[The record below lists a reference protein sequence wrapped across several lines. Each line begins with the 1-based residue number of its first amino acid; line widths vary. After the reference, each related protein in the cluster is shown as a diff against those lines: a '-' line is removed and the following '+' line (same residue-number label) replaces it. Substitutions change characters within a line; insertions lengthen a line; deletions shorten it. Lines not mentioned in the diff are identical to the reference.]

1 VFAHIESGP
10 ARNQHGGMAR
20 LLVMCSDPMY
30 VSGAEAEA
38 WLREEIRLLLDV
50 DDIDHL
56 RLTRLARPSERHAQ
70 PWDWLLEIELRPD
83 AEHVACA
90 DEPLVADW
98 LRDLRLLGMRPV
110 QLAAGEPVVLEREEG

>member
-1 VFAHIESGP
+1 MESGP

-20 LLVMCSDPMY
+20 LLVMWTDPMHLS
-30 VSGAEAEA
+30 VAEAEA
-38 WLREEIRLLLDV
+38 WVRDQSRRLLEL

-56 RLTRLARPSERHAQ
+56 RLTRLAPPSHRHAQ
-70 PWDWLLEIELRPD
+70 PWDWLLEIELRPGP
-83 AEHVACA
+83 ERVACA

-110 QLAAGEPVVLEREEG
+110 QLAAGEPWVLEREDA